1 MATETKLQI
10 IILERISTF
19 QYGLLLN
26 FLVWENLVILFPAS
40 TKTVGIAISKKLG
53 IRPTDDTDAM
63 MPQRLIYTIKD
74 LRNAIAHND
83 VVFDTRFQTGEINK
97 QVGHAISNV
106 TGINHLTFRTIT
118 DYLILVIYQLKLL
131 HVSKSEM
138 KRIISRFEYI
148 VEKLRS
154 NIPINIF
161 HQIIYTDNRSKI
173 ILLKKFVSK

>member
-1 MATETKLQI
+1 
-10 IILERISTF
+10 
-19 QYGLLLN
+19 
-26 FLVWENLVILFPAS
+26 
-40 TKTVGIAISKKLG
+40 
-53 IRPTDDTDAM
+53 M

-173 ILLKKFVSK
+173 ILLKNLFQSKKLAFYLYFLYIISVNCGTFLRSVLRRIGCVRFSFLLVFPLNH